1 MADIHNVN
9 GKDVEVDIQEGEEL
23 QDLLHGKLVI
33 LQKKEGYRFSVDPI
47 LLTSFVNYRQGE
59 KIMDLGTGSGII
71 PLILAHKKPNNKTK
85 IVGLEIQEE
94 MAEMAERSVAA
105 NRMEDEIT
113 IQQGDICTVRQDFK
127 ADSFDVVI
135 SNPPYIAKG
144 KGRMNPNENKARA
157 RHEVN
162 VTLANVV
169 GAARYLA
176 KPKGKVYFIYPVMR
190 LTDLL
195 CECRAKNL
203 EPRRLRFVHANQASG
218 AKLAMVEAIRD
229 AGSELKVVRPMI
241 VYNTDGAYTE
251 EVAEILNE
259 FTPA

>member
-9 GKDVEVDIQEGEEL
+9 GKDIEVDVPDDEEL

-47 LLTSFVNYRQGE
+47 LLTSFVDYHEGE

-71 PLILAHKKPNNKTK
+71 PLLLAHMKPENKAE

-94 MAEMAERSVAA
+94 MADMAERSVAA
-105 NRMEDEIT
+105 NRMEDEIS
-113 IQQGDICTVRQDFK
+113 IQQGNICTVRKDFK

-144 KGRMNPNENKARA
+144 KGNVNPSETKALA

-162 VTLANVV
+162 VTLTDVV
-169 GAARYLA
+169 EAARYLT

-190 LTDLL
+190 LTDLI
-195 CECRAKNL
+195 CECRTKNL
-203 EPRRLRFVHANQASG
+203 EPRRLRFVHANQLSG
-218 AKLAMVEAIRD
+218 AKLVMVEAIRD
-229 AGSELKVVRPMI
+229 AGTEMKVIKPMV
-241 VYNTDGAYTE
+241 VYNNDGTYTE

-259 FTPA
+259 IVPV